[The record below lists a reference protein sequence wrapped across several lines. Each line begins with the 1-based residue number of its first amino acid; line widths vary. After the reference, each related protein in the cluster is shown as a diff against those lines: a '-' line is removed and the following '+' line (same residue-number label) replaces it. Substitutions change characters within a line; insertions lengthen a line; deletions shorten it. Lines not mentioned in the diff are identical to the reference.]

1 MKSIVK
7 FELDKI
13 IQNKSF
19 AGGLIVSL
27 IVLAGIVF
35 IGFHYSHLN
44 ISGDKT
50 GEGMELYHEVVKK
63 SSGDFTDQKVQ
74 DILANYIDRFQ
85 STDVEN
91 EPSDLFSWQI
101 GEVFFPEDENIY
113 LKINDAITQN
123 EKITIDQINL
133 KTIQE
138 VGFTEFETPLKI
150 GSYVTWYDLYKVMN
164 QLFILTIMIT
174 ILICS
179 LVFSGDTSR
188 NMNQLLLSTKFGRN
202 KLTIYKIIDD
212 TSIKIHQLLLSTKFG
227 INKLTISK
235 IIAATLIS
243 IFVFIFIQIISL
255 VSFYIYNSGFSCW
268 DVSIQTNFSLNLF
281 GFPVE
286 LNHLQVFLLF
296 IAFHFISM
304 LSIVG
309 LTIYI
314 SSVTRSPFSSL
325 IISLG
330 LFFLPKALTEIF
342 KRGIVYKL
350 LNLFPINNYNIY
362 DFLSLMSS
370 KREFLLDSFMQN
382 IIFTMVVLL
391 IVKVLLDIIVYFRI
405 KKYQVT

>member
-27 IVLAGIVF
+27 IVLAGILF
-35 IGFHYSHLN
+35 IGFHYSQLN

-91 EPSDLFSWQI
+91 EPSDLFSWQT

-202 KLTIYKIIDD
+202 KLTI
-212 TSIKIHQLLLSTKFG
+212 
-227 INKLTISK
+227 SK

-255 VSFYIYNSGFSCW
+255 VSFYIYNSGFSGW
-268 DVSIQTNFSLNLF
+268 DVSIQTNFSLKLF

>member
-27 IVLAGIVF
+27 IVLAGILF
-35 IGFHYSHLN
+35 IGFHYSQLN

-202 KLTIYKIIDD
+202 KLTI
-212 TSIKIHQLLLSTKFG
+212 
-227 INKLTISK
+227 SK

-255 VSFYIYNSGFSCW
+255 VSFYIYNSGFSGW
-268 DVSIQTNFSLNLF
+268 DVSIQTNFSLKLF

>member
-202 KLTIYKIIDD
+202 KLTI
-212 TSIKIHQLLLSTKFG
+212 
-227 INKLTISK
+227 SK

-255 VSFYIYNSGFSCW
+255 VSFYIYNSGFSGW
-268 DVSIQTNFSLNLF
+268 DVSIQTNFSLKLF

>member
-27 IVLAGIVF
+27 IVLAGILF
-35 IGFHYSHLN
+35 IGFHYSQLN

-179 LVFSGDTSR
+179 LVFSCDTSR

-202 KLTIYKIIDD
+202 KLTI
-212 TSIKIHQLLLSTKFG
+212 
-227 INKLTISK
+227 SK

-243 IFVFIFIQIISL
+243 IFIFIFIHIISL
-255 VSFYIYNSGFSCW
+255 VSFYIYNSGFSGW
-268 DVSIQTNFSLNLF
+268 DVSIQTNFSLKLF

>member
-27 IVLAGIVF
+27 IVLAGILF
-35 IGFHYSHLN
+35 IGFHYSQLN

-150 GSYVTWYDLYKVMN
+150 GSHVTWYDLYKVMN

-202 KLTIYKIIDD
+202 KLTI
-212 TSIKIHQLLLSTKFG
+212 
-227 INKLTISK
+227 SK

-255 VSFYIYNSGFSCW
+255 VSFYIYNSGFSGW
-268 DVSIQTNFSLNLF
+268 DVSIQTNFSLKLF

-286 LNHLQVFLLF
+286 LNHLQVFLVF